1 MIVSVALGIKM
12 RYKNGSA
19 ILVIIIII
27 LIVAA
32 GVLGYFFIQN
42 KPADKIGTTSV
53 EVVATPSPL
62 PLPSS
67 SPPAISKAVV
77 VFEAEGSFSQT
88 EKDEIRSK
96 IINPYIDYYAELP
109 DQTLLTITI
118 AKNLLASKET
128 YPYSAKTIFK
138 NGGNS
143 GFLIMKQGTG
153 VAWWVPECLD
163 GCNLSASFKAK
174 YPEIASKVQ

>member
-1 MIVSVALGIKM
+1 M

-19 ILVIIIII
+19 VLVIIIII
-27 LIVAA
+27 LLVA
-32 GVLGYFFIQN
+32 VSILGYFFIKN
-42 KPADKIGTTSV
+42 KTAKEIGTTSV
-53 EVVATPSPL
+53 EVIST
-62 PLPSS
+62 PLPSVEPS
-67 SPPAISKAVV
+67 SSLTPSATSKVVV

-163 GCNLSASFKAK
+163 GCNLSVSFKAK
-174 YPEIASKVQ
+174 YPEIAALVQ

>member
-1 MIVSVALGIKM
+1 M

-27 LIVAA
+27 LLVAV
-32 GVLGYFFIQN
+32 GVLGYFFIKN
-42 KPADKIGTTSV
+42 KPVEEIGTASI

-67 SPPAISKAVV
+67 SPPATSKVVV

-88 EKDEIRSK
+88 EKDEIKSK
-96 IINPYIDYYAELP
+96 IINPYIDYYAEIP
-109 DQTLLTITI
+109 DQTLLTVTI
-118 AKNLLASKET
+118 AKNSLASKET

-138 NGGNS
+138 SGGNS

-153 VAWWVPECLD
+153 VAWWVPECMN
-163 GCNLSASFKAK
+163 GCNLSTAFKEK
-174 YPEIASKVQ
+174 YPEIAALVQ

>member
-1 MIVSVALGIKM
+1 MIVSKALSTKM

-19 ILVIIIII
+19 ILIIIIVI
-27 LIVAA
+27 LLVAV
-32 GVLGYFFIQN
+32 GVLGYFFIKN
-42 KPADKIGTTSV
+42 KPADKMGTASI

-67 SPPAISKAVV
+67 SPSATSKVVV

-96 IINPYIDYYAELP
+96 IINPYIDYYAELS

-118 AKNLLASKET
+118 AKNSLASKET
-128 YPYSAKTIFK
+128 YPYSAKTIFES
-138 NGGNS
+138 GGNS
-143 GFLIMKQGTG
+143 GFLIMKEGTG
-153 VAWWVPECLD
+153 VSWWVPECLD
-163 GCNLSASFKAK
+163 GCNLSSSFKAK
-174 YPEIASKVQ
+174 YPEIAALVQ